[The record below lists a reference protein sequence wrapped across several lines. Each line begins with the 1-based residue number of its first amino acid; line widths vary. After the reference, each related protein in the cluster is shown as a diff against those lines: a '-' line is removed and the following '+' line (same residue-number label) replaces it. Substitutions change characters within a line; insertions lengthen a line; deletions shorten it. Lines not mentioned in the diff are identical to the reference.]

1 MAKKIFI
8 YDTFGVG
15 FFICDFEG
23 LDEDGKPRLTIMTPG
38 CPVQNFREYTKTYA
52 EEELDYHL
60 LCVEGQPADSKYV
73 IEMLGQIFI
82 NSGHPYDSLSVR
94 LEEMR
99 KYGISYDQE
108 LQKLTIRILEYE
120 DEETKSVKYR
130 MLMYVGELEHYVG
143 EREDM
148 YDSLKDI
155 CSKLTGF
162 FFFIENQT
170 HIPLKKHLIS
180 LMPVRTVPILISAG
194 SWSWGLIQRIRKGS
208 AKSFPKPMHF
218 SPCFRTAM
226 EVNRSQHCQWE

>member
-52 EEELDYHL
+52 EDELDYHL

-130 MLMYVGELEHYVG
+130 MSMYVGELEHYVG

-170 HIPLKKHLIS
+170 HIPLKKHLVTTVGVEKQVKRIS
-180 LMPVRTVPILISAG
+180 PNLFD
-194 SWSWGLIQRIRKGS
+194 KY
-208 AKSFPKPMHF
+208 K
-218 SPCFRTAM
+218 
-226 EVNRSQHCQWE
+226 E